1 MFPLIIYE
9 RQTAFIEG
17 RHLSHSTLIENE
29 VIHEAKRSNKPCLM
43 FKVDYEKAYDSVSWD
58 FLLYM
63 LRRMGFCDRWLSWIE
78 GCLKSAS
85 ISILVNGSSSSEF
98 IPQRGLRQGDP
109 LVPLLFNVAMEGLNG
124 LLREAMEKNLFQGL
138 LVGRNEMEVS
148 ILQYADDTIFFGKTS
163 MENFKAIKVI
173 LRSFELVSGL
183 KINFSKSNL
192 VAIGM
197 SKRWKVDATRYLNC
211 SLLAIPFLYLGISIG
226 ANPRHSDAWDPIV
239 KKCQRKYAKWKQK
252 LLSFG
257 GRVTLIKSVL
267 NSIFIYFFSFFKVPN
282 KVLAS

>member
-1 MFPLIIYE
+1 
-9 RQTAFIEG
+9 
-17 RHLSHSTLIENE
+17 
-29 VIHEAKRSNKPCLM
+29 
-43 FKVDYEKAYDSVSWD
+43 

-109 LVPLLFNVAMEGLNG
+109 LAPLLFNVVMEGLNG

-183 KINFSKSNL
+183 KINFSKSNF
-192 VAIGM
+192 VAI
-197 SKRWKVDATRYLNC
+197 
-211 SLLAIPFLYLGISIG
+211 
-226 ANPRHSDAWDPIV
+226 
-239 KKCQRKYAKWKQK
+239 
-252 LLSFG
+252 
-257 GRVTLIKSVL
+257 
-267 NSIFIYFFSFFKVPN
+267 
-282 KVLAS
+282 